1 MVFICEIFYWGMK
14 MVIFGGVM
22 IDEEERF
29 VDLGVIFKIYI
40 MVRLNKN
47 CILYFIVYIF
57 LMCYS
62 SD

>member
-1 MVFICEIFYWGMK
+1 

>member
-47 CILYFIVYIF
+47 YILYFIVYIF